1 MPRRGIIWTRRLS
14 NDWASKVRLREKHS
28 RTTHG
33 GLLMKN
39 VDRLSACGRVLA
51 AATIVFLTSSIAS
64 SAQADSTRWR
74 TVVGIVQAGN
84 VVGGIPGGGQPWTT
98 LGGRARVDLVKGQL
112 DFDVQGLVL
121 AGGNSIGTPAA
132 VNQVKGTLV
141 CIVAG
146 ATPVILDTTPVPLSP
161 QGDADFS
168 GPIGPIPS
176 TCTSTNVAFLVR
188 IAASGAW
195 IANGAVRF
203 SQGNN

>member
-1 MPRRGIIWTRRLS
+1 
-14 NDWASKVRLREKHS
+14 
-28 RTTHG
+28 
-33 GLLMKN
+33 MKN
-39 VDRLSACGRVLA
+39 MDRLSRRRKVLA
-51 AATIVFLTSSIAS
+51 AAAIVFLTSSIAS
-64 SAQADSTRWR
+64 SAKADSVRWR

-84 VVGGIPGGGQPWTT
+84 MVGGITGGGQPWTT
-98 LGGRARVDLVKGQL
+98 LGGRARVDLAKGQL

-132 VNQVKGTLV
+132 INQVKGTLV

-176 TCTSTNVAFLVR
+176 TCDSSNVAFLVR
-188 IAASGAW
+188 IATSGAW
-195 IANGAVRF
+195 IANGAVRT
-203 SQGNN
+203 SHGNN